1 MSSDNLP
8 ALRRRD
14 PVPATYQ
21 EAMDVGATLA
31 ASGFF
36 ADAPKAAQA
45 AAKVIA
51 GMELGLGPMAS
62 LTGIHMVQGKITLAA
77 NTIAAL
83 IARSGKYRYRVG
95 AMEPERCEIVFYEGD
110 EEIGRSK
117 FDKADAIAAGLWG
130 KTGPWKQHPR
140 NMLFAR
146 AMSNGAKWYCPD
158 VFAGPV
164 YTPDELGAQVDGETG
179 EVLSLPTVTVG
190 EPVAPDPAAEL
201 VKSRAR
207 ELVGMGD
214 SAGIGA
220 ALKAAGISSAELA
233 DDEVWEEARRV
244 VTDLLES
251 DAPETPATIDAAG
264 MRKVHAAAKSAGL
277 DHDAVHDLA
286 LEVFPG
292 IDSTKQVPAD
302 QVDAFLAAIET
313 RGAELAAQ
321 AEAA

>member
-1 MSSDNLP
+1 MSNNLP
-8 ALRRRD
+8 AVAQRRD
-14 PVPATYQ
+14 PVPATYD
-21 EAMDVGATLA
+21 EAIRVGGVLS

-36 ADAPKAAQA
+36 KDGRTEAQA

-62 LTGIHMVQGKITLAA
+62 LTGIHLVQGKITLAA

-83 IARSGKYRYRVG
+83 IARSGKYRYRVVR
-95 AMEPERCEIVFYEGD
+95 MEDEACELAFFEGD
-110 EEIGRSK
+110 QEIGRSG
-117 FDKADAIAAGLWG
+117 FTKADATRAGLWG
-130 KTGPWKQHPR
+130 KEGPWRQHPR
-140 NMLFAR
+140 NMMFAR

-179 EVLSLPTVTVG
+179 EVLSLPPIDAR
-190 EPVAPDPAAEL
+190 PVQPAPDPAAEL
-201 VKSRAR
+201 AKSRAR

-214 SAGIGA
+214 PAGIGA

-233 DDEVWEEARRV
+233 DDEVWEHARQV
-244 VTDLLES
+244 VTDLLE
-251 DAPETPATIDAAG
+251 DDDDPALIDAAG
-264 MRKVHAAAKSAGL
+264 MRKVHAVGKDAGL
-277 DHDAVHDLA
+277 DHDAIHALA

-292 IDSTKQVPAD
+292 IESTKQVPSEHLD
-302 QVDAFLAAIET
+302 DFLRAIET